1 MRIPR
6 SLLGILGLAAAG
18 AVAVTAVTSAAGAAT
33 PPPPRPLPIGHNA
46 LANFIVGLGTP
57 TQSPPGANVPCTLS
71 PAHPYPVVIVPGT
84 FETDFGDWQ
93 ALSPLLKN
101 NGYCVYGLNYGA
113 FQGLNSAA
121 RVADSAKELATFIDR
136 VRQITGAPKVD
147 IVGHSQGGMM
157 PRYYINFLGGD
168 RYVDK
173 LIGIS
178 PSSHGTTVAGIATLV
193 DRLGLNPAVALAS
206 PAVAD
211 QFDGSAF
218 LKKLDASGDTR
229 PGVAYTVIS
238 TRYDEVVSPWQSQFL
253 TAGPGATVHNILI
266 QVGCEA
272 DLSEHIA
279 TPYDI
284 RVLTYVLN
292 DLDPAHQ
299 RPVPCVPSL
308 PLIGN

>member
-6 SLLGILGLAAAG
+6 SLLGLLGLAAAG

-33 PPPPRPLPIGHNA
+33 RTPPLPIGHNA
-46 LANFIVGLGTP
+46 LATFLVGLGTP
-57 TQSPPGANVPCTLS
+57 TQSPAGANVPCT
-71 PAHPYPVVIVPGT
+71 PTAAHPYPVVLVPGT
-84 FETDFGDWQ
+84 FETDYGDWQ

-113 FQGLNSAA
+113 SQGLNSSA
-121 RVADSAKELATFIDR
+121 RVADSAKELATFIDH

-178 PSSHGTTVAGIATLV
+178 PSSHGTTVAGLATLV
-193 DRLGLNPAVALAS
+193 GRLGLNPAVALAS
-206 PAVAD
+206 PAAAD
-211 QFDGSAF
+211 QFDGSPF
-218 LKKLDASGDTR
+218 LAKFNASGDTR
-229 PGVAYTVIS
+229 PGIAYTVIA

-266 QVGCEA
+266 QVGCAA

-299 RPVPCVPSL
+299 RPVPCAPSL